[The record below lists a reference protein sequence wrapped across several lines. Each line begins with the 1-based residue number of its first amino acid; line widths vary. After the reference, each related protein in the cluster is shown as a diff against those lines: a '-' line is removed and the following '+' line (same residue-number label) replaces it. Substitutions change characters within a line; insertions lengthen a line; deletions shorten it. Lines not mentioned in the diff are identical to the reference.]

1 LAALYSSEQEGTP
14 QMQGKKKAKTP
25 KDEEEQQTG
34 NVESDVLPA
43 SRSIGVQG
51 RSRPKDVKV
60 EAKSREAMDTAAV
73 PTADRQNDSGGLEDQ
88 HDKSA
93 SERESNLD
101 LDAEG
106 GYPGAMDEAAD
117 RHATN
122 QDDPNVSVTR
132 DLQSIPESESN
143 VGSSV
148 RGRGLATADAA
159 AALQRDSQDDVS
171 DADSLSEGEAGSAQ
185 AAALED
191 MINSGNWLGAVA
203 TARGLS
209 DNKDSNTSRGLVDEE
224 VNGSHKKTS
233 SNSATSG
240 SEGVTVAH
248 SRPSKGKQGTGEAK
262 ANKKLFSKRFWI

>member
-1 LAALYSSEQEGTP
+1 
-14 QMQGKKKAKTP
+14 MQGTKKAKTP

-132 DLQSIPESESN
+132 DLHSIPESESN

-148 RGRGLATADAA
+148 RGRGLPTADAA
-159 AALQRDSQDDVS
+159 AALQRDSQDGVS

-209 DNKDSNTSRGLVDEE
+209 DNKDSNTSRGLVDEGNE
-224 VNGSHKKTS
+224 SIDGSTS

-240 SEGVTVAH
+240 SEEATSGQ
-248 SRPSKGKQGTGEAK
+248 SRPSED
-262 ANKKLFSKRFWI
+262 KKSPGNTRSDNESRSVKEMLSMFDRGGSAF